1 MGSCTGVHAT
11 SDPGGVGSPGVDVAM
26 LAIFWEHFYLH
37 QWKKKV
43 SFQTDWVI
51 EFTNKIFPLSL
62 PPLSLVFQNIQAI
75 KSIISTST
83 FLA

>member
-51 EFTNKIFPLSL
+51 EFTN
-62 PPLSLVFQNIQAI
+62 
-75 KSIISTST
+75 
-83 FLA
+83 